1 MKFKFYDEL
10 MQPLTDISIVR
21 GDSYP
26 IVMYVQDGIS
36 GDLVDLT
43 GYALFMTVAT
53 VKYPVDETSIY
64 FQVSGKIAVNQV
76 GEKGKVTFTPTLQ
89 NTGAVGNFFFDIQVV
104 YGEFIQSM
112 TPPKKIKVIQ
122 NITKN
127 PVVFHGE
134 TVVF

>member
-26 IVMYVQDGIS
+26 IVMYVQDSIS
-36 GDLVDLT
+36 GELVDLT

-64 FQVSGKIAVNQV
+64 FQVSGKIAVDQV
-76 GEKGKVTFTPTLQ
+76 GEKGKVTFIPTLQ

-112 TPPKKIKVIQ
+112 TPPKRIKIIQ

>member
-26 IVMYVQDGIS
+26 IVMYVQDSIS
-36 GDLVDLT
+36 GELVDLT

-53 VKYPVDETSIY
+53 VKYPIDETSIY
-64 FQVSGKIAVNQV
+64 FQVSGEIAVDQA

-89 NTGAVGNFFFDIQVV
+89 NTGVVGNFFFDIQVV

-112 TPPKKIKVIQ
+112 TPPKRIKIIQ